1 MFPHPLSCLC
11 NFPDLRLFLNMK
23 LLIFFTSYSGY
34 QLFVLVD
41 VSFKKNHSYDP
52 VLFRP
57 PLPVVFN
64 EWVQAKENVIS
75 WEMSCLRWL
84 TYHRELV
91 TQVDPVAHSRWS
103 IFNGTKDG
111 WYQSFSSLNVL
122 HFTSLFIWDHAHWK
136 SNVRF

>member
-1 MFPHPLSCLC
+1 MFPHSLSCLC

-23 LLIFFTSYSGY
+23 LLIFLPVTLVTSFLS
-34 QLFVLVD
+34 LWMSAL
-41 VSFKKNHSYDP
+41 KKISYDP

-111 WYQSFSSLNVL
+111 WYQSFSSLTVL